1 MARRKEEP
9 PPGSRGRGRDDPV
22 EDASGRGDVAEEE
35 RTRLRLMESAV
46 ANAADAVVITD
57 AKPFGDP
64 GPGIV
69 YVNEAFTQMTGYA
82 ADEVM
87 GKNPRFLQGPDT
99 DPAAVARIRPA
110 LERREPVRVELLN
123 YRKDGSPFSVELS
136 IVPVVDE
143 RGRVT
148 HYTAIQRETT
158 ERRATEEALRRTNTL
173 LQAVVAASPAAIV
186 VVDAEGRIEAWNP
199 AAERILGWSAAE
211 VIGRPDPTVPAERA
225 QEYREAFDRALAGG
239 VGPAVESVRVRRD
252 GTYVDVV
259 RLTAPLREADGT
271 VRGVVNLLEDVTRR
285 HQAEAALRE
294 SEQLFRDAI
303 DHAPIGMAL
312 VDREGRVIHANR
324 AAVEISGYSEREL
337 RRLTFREISHPD
349 DLAADQSEF
358 RRLAAGEI
366 ASYQLRKRIIHKDG
380 HPVWVRLT
388 RSALRGPGGE
398 PSCFITQIEDITES
412 KAVEEG
418 QRRLTA
424 ILEATTDLV
433 GISDVRG
440 HTVYLNRAWRE
451 LAGIPEE
458 EVGQA
463 TIPDFHPEWA
473 AGVILREGVP
483 TAIREGSWT
492 GETAVKT
499 RAGEEIPVSQVI
511 LAHKTREGAVEFL
524 STVCRDISERKRLE
538 EVQRFLAEASR
549 TISGSLQDGAILRQI
564 PALLVPRMADYCLI
578 DLIDDAGEIR
588 REVVFHRDPAK
599 QELLEQSERYP
610 PDRHRPVGIGRVL
623 RTGEPEVVGEVTPA
637 WLRAISQSEEHLLL
651 LQEIGPR
658 SVLIVPL
665 RARGRIIGAITCAY
679 TDSGRRYDEGDLA
692 VAADLMERM
701 ALAIDNARLYQ
712 QVQQALRFRD
722 EVLRVVAHDLRNPL
736 HSIGLSAE
744 LLRDV
749 MAPGA
754 LPPTR
759 PDPLQ
764 IIQRSVER
772 ANALIQDLLDVARMQ
787 AGKLTMAPQPTDARA
802 MVDEAVHLQRAG
814 AEQEGLTMELQV
826 PDRLPPISADRGR
839 MSQVFANVIG
849 NAIKFTPAGG
859 RVTVTAEPEDGVVR
873 FTVADTGPGIPRE
886 GLPHLFE
893 PFWQAAG
900 AEEGAGLGLG
910 IARGIVEAH
919 GGHIWAE
926 SEEGAGT
933 TIHFTVPVAST
944 ENGPPDGAKP

>member
-1 MARRKEEP
+1 MARRMEELP
-9 PPGSRGRGRDDPV
+9 SGSEDRGRDDPV
-22 EDASGRGDVAEEE
+22 EDAPGRGDVDEQE

-46 ANAADAVVITD
+46 TNAEDGVVITD

-69 YVNEAFTQMTGYA
+69 YVNEAFTRMTGYA

-87 GKNPRFLQGPDT
+87 GRNPRFLQGPGT
-99 DPAAVARIRPA
+99 DRAAAARIRSA

-123 YRKDGSPFSVELS
+123 YRKDGTPFTVEMS
-136 IVPVVDE
+136 IVPVVDD

-148 HYTAIQRETT
+148 HFTAVQRETT
-158 ERRATEEALRRTNTL
+158 ERHEMEQALRRTNAL
-173 LQAVVAASPAAIV
+173 LQAVVAASPVAIV
-186 VVDAEGRIEAWNP
+186 VADAEARLEAWNP
-199 AAERILGWSAAE
+199 AAERIFGWPAAE

-225 QEYREAFDRALAGG
+225 QEYREGFARALAGKEG
-239 VGPAVESVRVRRD
+239 AAVETVRVRRD
-252 GTYVDVV
+252 GTFVDV
-259 RLTAPLREADGT
+259 LAFTAPLHPPDGAT
-271 VRGVVNLLEDVTRR
+271 RGVVSLVEDVTRR
-285 HQAEAALRE
+285 HQVEAALRE

-312 VDREGRVIHANR
+312 VDRDGRVIHANR
-324 AAVEISGYSEREL
+324 AAVDISGYSEEEL
-337 RRLTFREISHPD
+337 RRLTFQELTHPD
-349 DLAADQSEF
+349 DVAADWSEF

-366 ASYQLRKRIIHKDG
+366 ASYQLRKRVIHKDG

-388 RSALRGPGGE
+388 RSALRGPTGE
-398 PSCFITQIEDITES
+398 PSWFITQIEDITES

-473 AGVILREGVP
+473 AGVVLREGVP

-511 LAHKTREGAVEFL
+511 LAHKTREGEVEFL

-578 DLIDDAGEIR
+578 DLIDDGGEIR
-588 REVVFHRDPAK
+588 REVVFHGDPSQQA
-599 QELLEQSERYP
+599 LLEQSERYP
-610 PDRHRPVGIGRVL
+610 PDRHQPVGIGRVL
-623 RTGEPEVVGEVTPA
+623 RTGEPEIVREVTAA
-637 WLRAISQSEEHLLL
+637 WLRAISQSEEHQRL
-651 LQEIGPR
+651 LQEIAPR

-679 TDSGRRYDEGDLA
+679 TDSGRRYDEDDLA
-692 VAADLMERM
+692 MAADLMERM

-744 LLRDV
+744 LLRDAL
-749 MAPGA
+749 APGA
-754 LPPTR
+754 LPPTH

-787 AGKLTMAPQPTDARA
+787 AGKLTMAQRPTDARA

-814 AEQEGLTMELQV
+814 AEQAGLTMELRV
-826 PDRLPPISADRGR
+826 PEHLPRISADRGR
-839 MSQVFANVIG
+839 MLQVFANVIG
-849 NAIKFTPAGG
+849 NAIKFTPEGG
-859 RVTVTAEPEDGVVR
+859 RITVAAEPGDGVVR
-873 FTVADTGPGIPRE
+873 FTVRDTGPGIPRE

-919 GGHIWAE
+919 GGRIWAE

-933 TIHFTVPVAST
+933 TIHFTVPVAPT
-944 ENGPPDGAKP
+944 EDGHPDGAES